1 MAAYGFAVRLN
12 IPYEE
17 AARRVTAALKDE
29 GFGILTEIDVQAT
42 LKQKLDADFRRYVIL
57 GACNP
62 SLAHRALLAD
72 LDVGLLLPCNVIVY
86 EEDGG
91 SVISVIDP
99 LAMLGVLGESLP
111 EAGCRRSAGEAAA
124 WSTASRHLPRLKR
137 TLTRP

>member
-17 AARRVTAALKDE
+17 AVRRVTAALKDE

-62 SLAHRALLAD
+62 PLAHRALLAAQEK
-72 LDVGLLLPCNVIVY
+72 LRRVVH
-86 EEDGG
+86 
-91 SVISVIDP
+91 
-99 LAMLGVLGESLP
+99 SLQT
-111 EAGCRRSAGEAAA
+111 SAA
-124 WSTASRHLPRLKR
+124 P
-137 TLTRP
+137 